1 MIKMFF
7 YDILAFTHEIGPLFM
22 VVILAVNDSEK
33 GAEQQIHY
41 SENYKKMN
49 NYPATTN
56 NKTVNKGILIF

>member
-1 MIKMFF
+1 MFF
-7 YDILAFTHEIGPLFM
+7 YDILAFTHEIGPSFM
-22 VVILAVNDSEK
+22 VVILDVNDSEK